1 MHEFFSI
8 ELSLAQKFFLYFAP
22 RLVCYTAVFSVVT
35 LRDDDTKNGCVAD
48 YPPSPLRKF
57 SNIPS
62 LKMCELNNEYELLTC
77 FVNH

>member
-8 ELSLAQKFFLYFAP
+8 ELSLAQNFFCTSHPLP
-22 RLVCYTAVFSVVT
+22 
-35 LRDDDTKNGCVAD
+35 
-48 YPPSPLRKF
+48 PLRKF

-62 LKMCELNNEYELLTC
+62 LKMCELNNEYVLLTC